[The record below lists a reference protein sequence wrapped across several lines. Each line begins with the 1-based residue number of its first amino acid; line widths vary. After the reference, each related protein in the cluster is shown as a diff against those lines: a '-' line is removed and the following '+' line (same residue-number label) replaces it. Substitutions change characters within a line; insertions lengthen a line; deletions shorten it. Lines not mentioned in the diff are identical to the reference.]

1 MTKRIVITPR
11 ASQDID
17 EHFAYIAQNNSDA
30 ALRFFDAVRHT
41 FAKLAQMS
49 GMGRLYPV
57 SNPRLEGLRKWSV
70 KGFEKHLIFYLSFDD
85 YIEIVRILHAA
96 RDIEVI
102 LSRFPCN

>member
-17 EHFAYIAQNNSDA
+17 EHLAFIAQNNSDA
-30 ALRFFDAVRHT
+30 ALRFFDAVRET

-49 GMGRLYPV
+49 GMGRPYPV
-57 SNPRLEGLRKWSV
+57 TNARLEGLRKWSV

-96 RDIEVI
+96 RDIEAI
-102 LSRFPCN
+102 WEQQEGE

>member
-1 MTKRIVITPR
+1 MTKRIVITPK

-57 SNPRLEGLRKWSV
+57 SNPPLEGLRKWSV
-70 KGFEKHLIFYLSFDD
+70 KGFEKHLIFYL
-85 YIEIVRILHAA
+85 YA
-96 RDIEVI
+96 
-102 LSRFPCN
+102 